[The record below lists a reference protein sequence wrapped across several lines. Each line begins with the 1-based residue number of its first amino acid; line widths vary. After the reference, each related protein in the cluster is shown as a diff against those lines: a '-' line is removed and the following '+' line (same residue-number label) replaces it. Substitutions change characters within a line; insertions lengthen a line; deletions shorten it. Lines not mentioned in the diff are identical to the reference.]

1 MIDHEKAAE
10 LGDMVSFIP
19 TYGEMGKH
27 AKTQLGSEFSD
38 SLDLIE
44 PCLTPE
50 FSRYYEQVKVT
61 AKERGID
68 IKKQEDF
75 TKYCKKLDFATNQ
88 TDTLRTRYQI
98 EQGLGA
104 NQDFLGN
111 GVTKDLNVKYDTTP
125 FGDIDDELE
134 YGPPETFTW
143 DKNPQTLGE
152 LEKAGAIM
160 RINIGNGA
168 DR

>member
-1 MIDHEKAAE
+1 
-10 LGDMVSFIP
+10 
-19 TYGEMGKH
+19 MGKH

-68 IKKQEDF
+68 IKKQENF
-75 TKYCKKLDFATNQ
+75 TKYCKKLDFTTNQ